1 MAYFYCWLIFVVMRS
16 LYTGHRNY
24 EEYRLAGYN
33 KVLFEQTGQRV
44 EFKGGFGE
52 RISCTLV
59 SALRQ
64 MFSVDFLVSTTFYFL
79 PIAIGL
85 FFFANVRSH

>member
-1 MAYFYCWLIFVVMRS
+1 MAYFYCWLVFVMMRS
-16 LYTGHRNY
+16 LYVGHQNY
-24 EEYRLAGYN
+24 EEYKKAGYN

-44 EFKGGFGE
+44 EFNGGFGE

-64 MFSVDFLVSTTFYFL
+64 LLSVNFLVSTSFYFL

-85 FFFANVRSH
+85 FYISK